1 MAHTK
6 PLLEMHPNPSFAATE
21 SWADAPSQAKPKSLS
36 VTEINEA
43 TAPKTVPQGGFKD
56 CCE

>member
-6 PLLEMHPNPSFAATE
+6 PLLDMGSNASSAATE

-56 CCE
+56 CCS